1 MHTPA
6 TSSDCVANWRS
17 LSICPCGMP
26 LFTSKTALRPDS
38 CNFKS
43 FSASCIPARPA
54 SQNGEL
60 PLVRRMIRFS
70 PPEPELEQPK
80 GAMPTARPIRNK
92 HLGSQRIVEYL
103 RKASAH
109 QEMLEANKTRAV

>member
-1 MHTPA
+1 
-6 TSSDCVANWRS
+6 
-17 LSICPCGMP
+17 
-26 LFTSKTALRPDS
+26 
-38 CNFKS
+38 
-43 FSASCIPARPA
+43 
-54 SQNGEL
+54 
-60 PLVRRMIRFS
+60 MIRFS

-109 QEMLEANKTRAV
+109 QEMLEANKTRAVSNENTRKNCRSKQYVFLSGEW